1 MRFRLILLGAAA
13 LAAGCA
19 ATDGRETASR
29 DREALE
35 RQLAGR
41 VAGAPQACVT
51 RREGES
57 LRAIDRRTIV
67 YDGGREIWVN
77 RLEADCPGMRPD
89 SILIVEP
96 FGDRYCRLDR
106 IRALDR
112 GSAIPGP
119 ICPLGN
125 WTPYRQTGS

>member
-1 MRFRLILLGAAA
+1 MRSRLVLLGAAA

-19 ATDGRETASR
+19 ATDGRDMATR
-29 DREALE
+29 DREQLE

-41 VAGAPQACVT
+41 MAGPPQACVT
-51 RREGES
+51 GRQGQA
-57 LRAIDRRTIV
+57 LRAVDRRTIV

-96 FGDRYCRLDR
+96 SGDRYCRLDR
-106 IRALDR
+106 IRPLDR
-112 GSAIPGP
+112 AGAIPGP
-119 ICPLGN
+119 VCPLGN
-125 WTPYRQTGS
+125 WTPYRRAGS